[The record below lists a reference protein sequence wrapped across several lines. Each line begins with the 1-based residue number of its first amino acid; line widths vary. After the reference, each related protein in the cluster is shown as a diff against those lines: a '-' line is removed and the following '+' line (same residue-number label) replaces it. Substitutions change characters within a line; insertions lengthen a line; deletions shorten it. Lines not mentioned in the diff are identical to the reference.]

1 MFSLP
6 ITGIVLGVIAAVVV
20 AFAVFVTVVI
30 YRRNVAIR
38 RKRAMRRYLER
49 GEVCLRVCRTHLTT
63 LSS

>member
-20 AFAVFVTVVI
+20 AFAVFVMVMI
-30 YRRNVAIR
+30 YRRNVGIR

-49 GEVCLRVCRTHLTT
+49 GEVCLCALVFN
-63 LSS
+63 